1 MYLQQQIEEL
11 YTKDVTSS
19 NREHVQR
26 IFSEFI
32 FFLNRGEIRAAEKI
46 HGKWKTHAW
55 VKQGILLGFRIGEI
69 QDVSLNASFR
79 FFDKDTYRL
88 KRLSLSD
95 EVRLVPGGSSIRD
108 GAYVARG
115 VVCMPPMYINVGAY
129 VDEGTMIDSHSLIGS
144 CAQVGKRVHIGSAAQ
159 IGGVL
164 EPIGALPV
172 IIEDDVFIGG
182 NSGVYDG
189 TIVKQGAVIGAGVVL
204 TGSTPVY
211 DVVDQKIYRKNG
223 DDVLVIPERAVVVPG
238 TRPLATDWARSHQLS
253 VSAPVIIKYRDATTD
268 ASTSLEE
275 MLR

>member
-1 MYLQQQIEEL
+1 MSLQQQIEEL
-11 YTKDVTSS
+11 YKKDLVSAD
-19 NREHVQR
+19 REHAQR
-26 IFSEFI
+26 IFSEFL
-32 FFLNRGEIRAAEKI
+32 FFLNRGEIRAAENVR
-46 HGKWKTHAW
+46 GKWKVHTW
-55 VKQGILLGFRIGEI
+55 VKQGILLGFRLGEV
-69 QDVSLNASFR
+69 QDLSLSASFR

-108 GAYVARG
+108 GAYLARG
-115 VVCMPPMYINVGAY
+115 VVCMPPMYITVGAY
-129 VDEGTMIDSHSLIGS
+129 VDEDTMIDSHALIGS
-144 CAQVGKRVHIGSAAQ
+144 CAQIGKRVHIGSAAQ

-172 IIEDDVFIGG
+172 IVEDDVFIGG
-182 NSGVYDG
+182 NSGIYDG

-211 DVVDQKIYRKNG
+211 DVISQKVYSKG
-223 DDVLVIPERAVVVPG
+223 GADVLVIPERAVVVPG
-238 TRPLATDWARSHQLS
+238 TRPLASEWARAHQLS
-253 VSAPVIIKYRDATTD
+253 LSAPVIIKYRDAKTD